1 MSSTPSTQ
9 SKRKEKA
16 GKTAAQ
22 RAGRGPRVSM
32 RTPKASA
39 QTGTSTT
46 STTSQATTTKRTAAA
61 PRVTPAPKTRTPKA
75 TAAPRATRPA
85 QPQTQPQSVPT
96 GPQTSTS
103 TFRTAPLGAMPSVA
117 IALPRMEPIFQ
128 DTNSCRSEFSALSP
142 EEQAVICN
150 VVQQTENNLNEMV
163 EAIETYAKKL
173 VFEHKALKKQLQ
185 DARDAAA
192 LQAATGEVSP
202 GLEAQIKQLQDQLT
216 TKNAEL
222 LSLQAKLEN
231 YKKLPGVMGQ
241 YNTYFQ
247 RLIDAIKAAQTPAAA
262 PQAPPVAAQTPAPAP
277 ALQVPAPALAP
288 QVPPVAAQTTA
299 PTQVPAPQPEEPPV
313 SVGVEDRSIPSNMG
327 LDFERRKLIRKS
339 RRPVKVS
346 RIAKRLPRQPRATT
360 EASTVV
366 EERTSTA
373 STVAPPIFTPMRT
386 TPSTATKTARKRP
399 LEPSRYEQKT
409 KVPEGRNL
417 KPAPFANRRSS

>member
-1 MSSTPSTQ
+1 MSSNPSTQ

-22 RAGRGPRVSM
+22 KAGKGPRVSM
-32 RTPKASA
+32 RTPKAST
-39 QTGTSTT
+39 QTGASTT
-46 STTSQATTTKRTAAA
+46 STTAQATTTKRTAAA
-61 PRVTPAPKTRTPKA
+61 PRATPAPKTR
-75 TAAPRATRPA
+75 APRATAPNAKAPRETRPA
-85 QPQTQPQSVPT
+85 QPQSVPT
-96 GPQTSTS
+96 SPAATTS

-117 IALPRMEPIFQ
+117 IALPRMDPIFQ

-163 EAIETYAKKL
+163 EAIETYGKKL

-185 DARDAAA
+185 DARDAAT

-202 GLEAQIKQLQDQLT
+202 SLEAQIKQLQDQLT
-216 TKNAEL
+216 AKDAEL

-247 RLIDAIKAAQTPAAA
+247 RLIDAIKAAQSPAPAAA
-262 PQAPPVAAQTPAPAP
+262 PAPAP
-277 ALQVPAPALAP
+277 AQVPAQVPAPAP
-288 QVPPVAAQTTA
+288 TQVPA
-299 PTQVPAPQPEEPPV
+299 PAPAQVPAPQPEEPPV

-339 RRPVKVS
+339 RRPVKVN
-346 RIAKRLPRQPRATT
+346 RIAKRLPRQPR
-360 EASTVV
+360 V

-373 STVAPPIFTPMRT
+373 STVAPPVFTPTRA
-386 TPSTATKTARKRP
+386 TPAAAPKTSRKRP

-409 KVPEGRNL
+409 KVPERRNL
-417 KPAPFANRRSS
+417 KPAPFASKRSS